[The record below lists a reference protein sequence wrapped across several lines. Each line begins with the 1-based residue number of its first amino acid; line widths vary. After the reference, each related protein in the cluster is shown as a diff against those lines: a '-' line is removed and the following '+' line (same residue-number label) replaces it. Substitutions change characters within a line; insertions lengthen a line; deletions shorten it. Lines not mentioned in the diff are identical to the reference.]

1 MWRVWPGDRSHHHH
15 ACHRHR
21 RRHSR
26 VARILQT
33 IYTSNGGLAEAAEA
47 AAPVAYWKKVTGAF
61 AISGLV
67 LFPAFFL
74 LSFGVAQ
81 GKPAV
86 KAWFIDAMMMINLE
100 VRTISRDAAR
110 RTDPPPLPPRSAHA
124 PHATTTTTC

>member
-1 MWRVWPGDRSHHHH
+1 M
-15 ACHRHR
+15 
-21 RRHSR
+21 
-26 VARILQT
+26 LQA

-81 GKPAV
+81 GKPAI

-110 RTDPPPLPPRSAHA
+110 RTDPPPFTATIRARTSRDDDNDLLKPRRSGPSSPA
-124 PHATTTTTC
+124 